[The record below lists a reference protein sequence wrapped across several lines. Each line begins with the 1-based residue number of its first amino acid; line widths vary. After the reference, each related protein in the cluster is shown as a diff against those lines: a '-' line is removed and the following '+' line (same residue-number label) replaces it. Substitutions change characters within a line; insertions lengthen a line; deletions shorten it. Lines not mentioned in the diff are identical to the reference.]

1 MRVLQLIDS
10 LDAGGAERVAVN
22 FANGL
27 SELQH
32 ESFLCATRKE
42 GLLKQS
48 IDSNVGYLFLT
59 KVKAIDFKALFKL
72 KTFIKQNKINLVHA
86 HSTSVFTA
94 VLVKLLGAK
103 IKIVWHDHYGKSD
116 FLNERP
122 SKILKFCGH
131 FINYVFGVNDQLV
144 DWSKSVL
151 KIDYAS
157 YLPNFVTYSEQK
169 KETVLKGNDSDIKIV
184 CLANLRPQKDHFNL
198 INAFTELKYK
208 VSNCTLH
215 LIGKDFKDD
224 YSRDLKKLIEEMQL
238 SEHVFVYGS
247 CYDTFQIL
255 KQAQIG
261 VLSSKSEG
269 LPLSL
274 LEYGISKLP
283 VVCTNVGD
291 CSKVITNHKNGLL
304 VDSEDVIQ
312 LSESLHMLV
321 TKPIL
326 AENMGLALAETI
338 HSSYSKNA
346 VLKEVVKIYNKL

>member
-1 MRVLQLIDS
+1 
-10 LDAGGAERVAVN
+10 
-22 FANGL
+22 
-27 SELQH
+27 
-32 ESFLCATRKE
+32 
-42 GLLKQS
+42 
-48 IDSNVGYLFLT
+48 
-59 KVKAIDFKALFKL
+59 
-72 KTFIKQNKINLVHA
+72 
-86 HSTSVFTA
+86 
-94 VLVKLLGAK
+94 
-103 IKIVWHDHYGKSD
+103 
-116 FLNERP
+116 
-122 SKILKFCGH
+122 
-131 FINYVFGVNDQLV
+131 
-144 DWSKSVL
+144 
-151 KIDYAS
+151 
-157 YLPNFVTYSEQK
+157 
-169 KETVLKGNDSDIKIV
+169 
-184 CLANLRPQKDHFNL
+184 
-198 INAFTELKYK
+198 
-208 VSNCTLH
+208 
-215 LIGKDFKDD
+215 
-224 YSRDLKKLIEEMQL
+224 MQL